1 MTVEIVYTS
10 HMGFLS
16 VLPGVCLG
24 RWFINIDFLFW
35 MVEFQFSRLD

>member
-10 HMGFLS
+10 HKGFLS